1 MEVRFMKKRGV
12 TLIELI
18 VVMVIIGILAA
29 FFAPNI
35 SAWLPSYR
43 LRSAARD
50 LVSTMRTGQ
59 MKAVSTNLTYR
70 VSFTLPATYVLE
82 YRDTMNNWV
91 QEGNTTNLPS
101 GISISALSLS
111 TGTNAQ
117 FNPNATSSSG
127 SVTLRNNRGTE
138 RLLTLTSSTGRVTIQ

>member
-1 MEVRFMKKRGV
+1 MKKRGV

-18 VVMVIIGILAA
+18 IVMVIIGILAA

-35 SAWLPSYR
+35 PAWLPNYR

-50 LVSTMRTGQ
+50 LVSTMRNAQ
-59 MKAVSTNLTYR
+59 MKAISTNLTYR
-70 VSFTLPATYVLE
+70 VSFTLPKTYLLQ
-82 YRDTMNNWV
+82 YRDTNGVW
-91 QEGNTTNLPS
+91 QDEGHSIDLPT
-101 GISISALSLS
+101 GVTISALNLS

-127 SVTLRNNRGTE
+127 SVRMQNNRGTQ
-138 RLLTLTSSTGRVTIQ
+138 RLLTITPSTGRVTVQQ